1 MSTSPITEN
10 PASHAHGA
18 PAAQSVP
25 AVPLTLDGSSA
36 LHQMFRVRWAD
47 WRGLPGDERRKITS
61 EAVAALEPLES
72 HPEGGTAL
80 FSQLGHKGDIIA
92 VHFRRSFEGLNEAE
106 LALAQL
112 RLSDYLEVTTSYV
125 SVVELGLYA
134 SSIQLYEELEA
145 KGVEPGSQEW
155 RQAEEEKLEE
165 QRQAMGPRLWPKV
178 PPHKYLCFYPMD
190 KKRGEVNNWYSVPIG
205 DRGRMMRDHGL
216 IGRRYAGKVK
226 QIISGSIG
234 FDDWEWGVDLF
245 ANDPLV
251 FKKLIYEMRFD
262 EASALYAMFGKF
274 YIGLRLPVAQLGGLL
289 SGKAPEYKPPAEEAP
304 HSAGRP
310 GA

>member
-1 MSTSPITEN
+1 MSAPNAGDPPPPHARNVPSP
-10 PASHAHGA
+10 
-18 PAAQSVP
+18 VP
-25 AVPLTLDGSSA
+25 AVPLTLDGSSV
-36 LHQMFRVRWAD
+36 LHQMFRIRWSA
-47 WRGLPGDERRKITS
+47 WRSLTPEKRQWITE
-61 EAVAALEPLES
+61 EAAAVLEPLEL

-80 FSQLGHKGDIIA
+80 FSQLGHKGDLMI
-92 VHFRRSFEGLNEAE
+92 VHFRRSFEGLNEVE
-106 LALAQL
+106 LALSQL
-112 RLSDYLEVTTSYV
+112 SLSDYLEATASYV

-134 SSIQLYEELEA
+134 SSVQLYEELQ
-145 KGVEPGSQEW
+145 KRGIEPDSDEW
-155 RQAEEEKLEE
+155 KQAESEKIEE
-165 QRQAMGPRLWPKV
+165 QRQAMAPRLWPGI

-190 KKRGEVNNWYSVPIG
+190 KKRGDVHNWYREAIG

-262 EASALYAMFGKF
+262 EASALYALFGKF
-274 YIGLRLPVAQLGGLL
+274 YIGLRLPVSQIERFLD
-289 SGKAPEYKPPAEEAP
+289 GKVPEYEAPAETSHPGARPPA
-304 HSAGRP
+304 
-310 GA
+310 